1 MIPLPIQPHLLE
13 SMTSRTSSSRRS
25 VGIPGGWC
33 LAQANRLFSRSG
45 LALHARS

>member
-33 LAQANRLFSRSG
+33 PCTDEQVVQPIRFGVACS
-45 LALHARS
+45 